1 MKLFNMLESVFFVTL
16 GISCVLLMLLIYH
29 FKQRLTKLE
38 QSSETMFELLN
49 NIVSELSGIKQTVI
63 NEQNPNAAGYSMM
76 MHPTHKIPV
85 TLSDNESE
93 ENSLPELIE
102 NIQITKNNDEGDES
116 EDESE
121 EEDDS
126 DDESEEEEEEEE
138 DDSDDESEEEDDSD
152 DESEHNETHNENESE
167 NKSITEEQS
176 GEVKVV
182 TVDIDNSISNDVS
195 PDIDNV
201 PEDLTTDSLDEPEV
215 QPVEIDTEKIEEV
228 HVNKLDITDDLEE
241 TASQQ
246 TTTSNSV
253 DVYKKMNVPSLK
265 SLVIEKGLSSDP
277 SKMKKNELIALL
289 ETNI

>member
-1 MKLFNMLESVFFVTL
+1 
-16 GISCVLLMLLIYH
+16 MLLIYH

-126 DDESEEEEEEEE
+126 DDESEEEE
-138 DDSDDESEEEDDSD
+138 DDSDDESEEEEEEEEDDSD

-195 PDIDNV
+195 SDIDNV

>member
-1 MKLFNMLESVFFVTL
+1 MLESVFFVTL

-126 DDESEEEEEEEE
+126 DDESEEEE
-138 DDSDDESEEEDDSD
+138 DDSDDESEEEEEEDDSD

-195 PDIDNV
+195 SDIDNV

>member
-63 NEQNPNAAGYSMM
+63 NEQNPNAAGYPMM

-93 ENSLPELIE
+93 ENSLPDLIE
-102 NIQITKNNDEGDES
+102 NIQITKNNDASEEDDSEYNSEEEDDSDDER
-116 EDESE
+116 E

-126 DDESEEEEEEEE
+126 DDESE
-138 DDSDDESEEEDDSD
+138 D
-152 DESEHNETHNENESE
+152 NETDSENESE
-167 NKSITEEQS
+167 NKSITEEQTS
-176 GEVKVV
+176 EVKVV
-182 TVDIDNSISNDVS
+182 SVDINNSISNDVS
-195 PDIDNV
+195 SNIDDV

-253 DVYKKMNVPSLK
+253 DVYRKMNVPSLK
-265 SLVIEKGLSSDP
+265 SLVIEKGLTSDP

>member
-1 MKLFNMLESVFFVTL
+1 MLESVFFVTL

-126 DDESEEEEEEEE
+126 DDESEEEE
-138 DDSDDESEEEDDSD
+138 DDSDDESEEEEEDDSD

-167 NKSITEEQS
+167 NKSITEEQT

>member
-63 NEQNPNAAGYSMM
+63 NEQNPNAAGYPMM

-93 ENSLPELIE
+93 ENSLPDLIE
-102 NIQITKNNDEGDES
+102 NIQITKNNDASEEDDSEYNSEEEDDSDDER
-116 EDESE
+116 E

-126 DDESEEEEEEEE
+126 DDESE
-138 DDSDDESEEEDDSD
+138 D
-152 DESEHNETHNENESE
+152 NETDSENESE
-167 NKSITEEQS
+167 NKSITEEQTS
-176 GEVKVV
+176 EVKVV
-182 TVDIDNSISNDVS
+182 SVDINNSISNDVS
-195 PDIDNV
+195 SNIDDV
-201 PEDLTTDSLDEPEV
+201 PEDSITDSLDEPEV

-253 DVYKKMNVPSLK
+253 DVYRKMNVPSLK

-277 SKMKKNELIALL
+277 SKMKKSELIALL

>member
-63 NEQNPNAAGYSMM
+63 NEQNPNAAGYPMM

-93 ENSLPELIE
+93 ENSLPDLIE
-102 NIQITKNNDEGDES
+102 NVQITRDNDESDDSDDEREEEDDS
-116 EDESE
+116 EYNS
-121 EEDDS
+121 EDDS
-126 DDESEEEEEEEE
+126 DDESE
-138 DDSDDESEEEDDSD
+138 D
-152 DESEHNETHNENESE
+152 NETESENESE
-167 NKSITEEQS
+167 NKSITEEQTC
-176 GEVKVV
+176 EVKVV
-182 TVDIDNSISNDVS
+182 SVDIDNSIGNNVS
-195 PDIDNV
+195 SDIDDV
-201 PEDLTTDSLDEPEV
+201 PEDLITDSLDEPEV

-228 HVNKLDITDDLEE
+228 QVNKLDITDDLEE

>member
-63 NEQNPNAAGYSMM
+63 NEQNPNAAGYPMM

-93 ENSLPELIE
+93 ENSLPDLIE
-102 NIQITKNNDEGDES
+102 NIQITKNNDAS
-116 EDESE
+116 EEDDSEYNSE

-126 DDESEEEEEEEE
+126 DDEREEEE
-138 DDSDDESEEEDDSD
+138 DDSDDESED
-152 DESEHNETHNENESE
+152 NETDSENESE
-167 NKSITEEQS
+167 NKSITEEQTS
-176 GEVKVV
+176 EVKVV
-182 TVDIDNSISNDVS
+182 SVDINNSISNDVS
-195 PDIDNV
+195 SNIDDV

-253 DVYKKMNVPSLK
+253 DVYRKMNVPSLK

>member
-138 DDSDDESEEEDDSD
+138 DDSDDESE
-152 DESEHNETHNENESE
+152 HNETHNENESE
-167 NKSITEEQS
+167 NKSITEEQT

>member
-38 QSSETMFELLN
+38 QSSETMFELFN

-63 NEQNPNAAGYSMM
+63 NEQNPNAAGYPMM

-93 ENSLPELIE
+93 ENSLPDLIE
-102 NIQITKNNDEGDES
+102 NIQITKNNDASEEDDSEYNSEEEDDSDDER
-116 EDESE
+116 E

-126 DDESEEEEEEEE
+126 DDESE
-138 DDSDDESEEEDDSD
+138 D
-152 DESEHNETHNENESE
+152 NETYSENESE
-167 NKSITEEQS
+167 NKSITEEQTS
-176 GEVKVV
+176 EVKVV
-182 TVDIDNSISNDVS
+182 SVDINNSISNDVS
-195 PDIDNV
+195 SNIDDV
-201 PEDLTTDSLDEPEV
+201 PEDSITDSLDEPEV

-228 HVNKLDITDDLEE
+228 HVNKLDITDDIEE

-253 DVYKKMNVPSLK
+253 DVYRKMNVPSLK

>member
-1 MKLFNMLESVFFVTL
+1 MLESVFFVTL

-138 DDSDDESEEEDDSD
+138 EDDSDDESEEG
-152 DESEHNETHNENESE
+152 EHNETHNENESE
-167 NKSITEEQS
+167 NKSITEEQT

>member
-126 DDESEEEEEEEE
+126 DDESEEEE
-138 DDSDDESEEEDDSD
+138 DDSD

-195 PDIDNV
+195 SDIDNV

>member
-126 DDESEEEEEEEE
+126 DDESE
-138 DDSDDESEEEDDSD
+138 
-152 DESEHNETHNENESE
+152 HNETHNENESE

-195 PDIDNV
+195 SDIDNV